1 MTILVTGA
9 RGHVGRAVLDA
20 LVAAGQ
26 DVRATSRDATT
37 LDVPDGVTK
46 VSADLEDPST
56 LDTALDGVRSVF
68 LYVRPQGIEGF
79 VKAAEAA
86 GVRHVVLLSSG
97 ATLEPKSARS
107 RIAILHRAV
116 EEALIGAPFAETL
129 LNPGSF
135 ATNAL
140 GWRADVAEGVVRTP
154 YPDSRVGA
162 IHERDIGDVAAKILA
177 DGSHAGQA
185 LAAERA
191 VADFVPRAGGGAR
204 GRAGPAAAGRGADAG
219 AGGVPDDGAG
229 LAARGA
235 AGGPAGDGAHDPGAV
250 GGHGRRPR
258 SDRGGAEDL
267 PAVGGG
273 PPRRLRLTNR
283 HFHVKVPEPVS

>member
-26 DVRATSRDATT
+26 DVRASSRDATT
-37 LDVPDGVTK
+37 LDVPTAK

-56 LDTALDGVRSVF
+56 LDAALDGVESVF
-68 LYVRPQGIEGF
+68 LYTRPSGIEGF

-97 ATLEPKSARS
+97 ATLEPKSAQS
-107 RIAILHRAV
+107 RVARLHRAV
-116 EEALIGAPFAETL
+116 EEALIAAPFAETL

-140 GWRADVAEGVVRTP
+140 GWRADIAEGVVRTP

-177 DGSHAGQA
+177 SGSHAGQA
-185 LAAERA
+185 LQLSGPSPISFREQAEVLADVLGRPLRVEELTPEQAAERMTA
-191 VADFVPRAGGGAR
+191 LGWPPEVPPEILRAMERTTREPSVVTDVVREVTGHAPRTFRQWAEDHRADFA
-204 GRAGPAAAGRGADAG
+204 
-219 AGGVPDDGAG
+219 
-229 LAARGA
+229 
-235 AGGPAGDGAHDPGAV
+235 
-250 GGHGRRPR
+250 
-258 SDRGGAEDL
+258 
-267 PAVGGG
+267 
-273 PPRRLRLTNR
+273 
-283 HFHVKVPEPVS
+283 

>member
-9 RGHVGRAVLDA
+9 RGHVGHAVLDA

-26 DVRATSRDATT
+26 DVRAASRDATT
-37 LDVPDGVTK
+37 LDVPDGVAK

-56 LDTALDGVRSVF
+56 LDAALDGVRSVF

-97 ATLEPKSARS
+97 ATLEPKSAQS

-140 GWRADVAEGVVRTP
+140 GWRTDVAEGVVRTP

-162 IHERDIGDVAAKILA
+162 IHERDIGDVAAKILT

-185 LAAERA
+185 LQLSGPAPISFREQAEVLADVLGRPLRVEELTPEQAAARMTALGWPPEVPPEVLRA
-191 VADFVPRAGGGAR
+191 VERTTREPSVVTDVVREVTGTAPRTFRQWAEDHRADF
-204 GRAGPAAAGRGADAG
+204 
-219 AGGVPDDGAG
+219 
-229 LAARGA
+229 
-235 AGGPAGDGAHDPGAV
+235 
-250 GGHGRRPR
+250 
-258 SDRGGAEDL
+258 S
-267 PAVGGG
+267 
-273 PPRRLRLTNR
+273 
-283 HFHVKVPEPVS
+283 

>member
-9 RGHVGRAVLDA
+9 RGHVGHAVLDA

-26 DVRATSRDATT
+26 DVRAASRDATT
-37 LDVPDGVTK
+37 LDVPDGVAK

-56 LDTALDGVRSVF
+56 LDAALDGVRSVF

-97 ATLEPKSARS
+97 ATLEPKSAQS
-107 RIAILHRAV
+107 RIAIFHRAV

-140 GWRADVAEGVVRTP
+140 GWRTDVAEGVVRTP
-154 YPDSRVGA
+154 YPDSRIGA
-162 IHERDIGDVAAKILA
+162 IHERDIGDVAAKILT

-185 LAAERA
+185 LQLSGPSPISFREQAEVLADVLGRPLRVEELTPEQAAARMTALGWPPEVPPEVLRAMERTTREPSVVTDVVREVTGTA
-191 VADFVPRAGGGAR
+191 PRTFRQWAEDHRADF
-204 GRAGPAAAGRGADAG
+204 
-219 AGGVPDDGAG
+219 
-229 LAARGA
+229 
-235 AGGPAGDGAHDPGAV
+235 
-250 GGHGRRPR
+250 
-258 SDRGGAEDL
+258 S
-267 PAVGGG
+267 
-273 PPRRLRLTNR
+273 
-283 HFHVKVPEPVS
+283 